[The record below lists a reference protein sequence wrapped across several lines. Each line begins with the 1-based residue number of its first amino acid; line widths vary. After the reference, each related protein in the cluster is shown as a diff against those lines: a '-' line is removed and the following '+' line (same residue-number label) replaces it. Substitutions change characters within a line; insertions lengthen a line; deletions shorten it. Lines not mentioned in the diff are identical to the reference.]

1 MIEMK
6 RHPLMDLEEVTSI
19 ISDLLREDQQN
30 FRARRVSAEVEAAD
44 NLIEVNH

>member
-19 ISDLLREDQQN
+19 ISDLLREEELP
-30 FRARRVSAEVEAAD
+30 RAPYLRRSGSC
-44 NLIEVNH
+44 